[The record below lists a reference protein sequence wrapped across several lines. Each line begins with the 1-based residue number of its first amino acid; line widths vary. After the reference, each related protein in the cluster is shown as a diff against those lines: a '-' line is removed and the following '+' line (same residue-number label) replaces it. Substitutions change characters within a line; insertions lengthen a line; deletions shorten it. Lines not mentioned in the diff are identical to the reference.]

1 MTQPRKG
8 LRMKYKWLSIYATP
22 NGVENVCF
30 PLPRVERCAFNPGL
44 CDDTHSVGIQNG
56 DARISRLY
64 KTYCYSIIY
73 LCESVYICGSF
84 DAPVRGFKRIRLFHR
99 GQRHTEPA
107 VIVAFAGVVA
117 EPKR

>member
-1 MTQPRKG
+1 MTELNKMQPC
-8 LRMKYKWLSIYATP
+8 AP
-22 NGVENVCF
+22 N
-30 PLPRVERCAFNPGL
+30 
-44 CDDTHSVGIQNG
+44 VGIANIYTLKTQK
-56 DARISRLY
+56 DARAARLY
-64 KTYCYSIIY
+64 ITYCYSIIY
-73 LCESVYICGSF
+73 ICESVCIYGSF

>member
-1 MTQPRKG
+1 MTE
-8 LRMKYKWLSIYATP
+8 P
-22 NGVENVCF
+22 NGMQPCVPN
-30 PLPRVERCAFNPGL
+30 
-44 CDDTHSVGIQNG
+44 VGIANIHTLKTQK
-56 DARISRLY
+56 DARVARLY

-84 DAPVRGFKRIRLFHR
+84 DAPFRVFRRIRLFHR